1 MAKINI
7 GASHDQSTT
16 KLRVELHETSQL
28 ELDVGDSHDMSLREI
43 EIVEKQAD
51 AVRAAGAE
59 LRAQAAATGDEAVR
73 AEADK
78 VATAVERAVA
88 ERRWY
93 DISAKGLVEA
103 AKAVGETASPLV
115 ATAIKLIELMQK
127 ARAG

>member
-1 MAKINI
+1 MARINI

-16 KLRVELHETSQL
+16 TLRVELYDSSQL
-28 ELDVGDSHDMSLREI
+28 ELDVGDSHDMSVREI

-59 LRAQAAATGDEAVR
+59 LRAQAAATGDETVR

-93 DISAKGLVEA
+93 DISAKGLLEA
-103 AKAVGETASPLV
+103 ATAVGEAASPLI
-115 ATAIKLIELMQK
+115 ATAVKLIELMQK

>member
-28 ELDVGDSHDMSLREI
+28 ELDVGDSHDMSVREI

-59 LRAQAAATGDEAVR
+59 LRAQAEATGDDAVR